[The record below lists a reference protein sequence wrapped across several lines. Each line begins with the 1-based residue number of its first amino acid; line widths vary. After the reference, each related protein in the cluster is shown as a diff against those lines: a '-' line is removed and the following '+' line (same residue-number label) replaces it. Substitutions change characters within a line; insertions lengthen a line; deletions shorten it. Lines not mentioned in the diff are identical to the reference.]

1 VRSNPPGQRAKAA
14 SANGKEG
21 CEVNHQKAVSKVL
34 AMLVVGV
41 LFVVGDP
48 MPVQARGAS
57 AGARATSDIP
67 GSYLAMLDLTP
78 LGFGPR
84 IEALGVVLDSGGR
97 ALFISEH
104 EADRESAGV
113 GVWGHLRGGMIGL
126 GILSFRIGPEPATS
140 ICGLVGAT
148 SPPENCFL
156 KVGGTL
162 GRTTGGGLEGELFL
176 TIESLD
182 GMSVVT
188 LPNPLPLSMERLSLQ
203 DFPGASP

>member
-1 VRSNPPGQRAKAA
+1 MNQDPVLKSLAMLLIGLLVVVGAPAPVDAQAA
-14 SANGKEG
+14 SA
-21 CEVNHQKAVSKVL
+21 
-34 AMLVVGV
+34 
-41 LFVVGDP
+41 D
-48 MPVQARGAS
+48 
-57 AGARATSDIP
+57 ARATSDIP

-104 EADRESAGV
+104 EADKESAGV
-113 GVWGHLRGGMIGL
+113 GVWGHLRGGRIGL
-126 GILSFRIGPEPATS
+126 GILSFRIGPDPASS

-148 SPPENCFL
+148 SPPDNCFL

-162 GRTTGGGLEGELFL
+162 SRESGGGLEGELFL

-182 GMSVVT
+182 GMNVFT
-188 LPNPLPLSMERLSLQ
+188 FPNPLPLSMEPLRLE
-203 DFPGASP
+203 DFPGALP